1 METLW
6 NENPLFLSEIMDAMQ
21 DKVNWTKSTYL
32 TYLKKMAEE
41 GYVNFTTI
49 RGSRSYT
56 PIVSREECM
65 VHESR
70 SLMSRMT
77 EDSAMLF
84 VTNMIRESSLTDQDR
99 EELKKLIEEL
109 GEIQKQ
115 EDK

>member
-6 NENPLFLSEIMDAMQ
+6 NNSPLFLSEIMDAMQ

-32 TYLKKMAEE
+32 TYLKKMAEK
-41 GYVNFTTI
+41 GYVGFKTI

-56 PIVSREECM
+56 PTVSREECM
-65 VHESR
+65 VRESR

-84 VTNMIRESSLTDQDR
+84 VTNMIRESSLTDEDR

-109 GEIQKQ
+109 GETQKQ